1 LFTIKMPLEC
11 CMILM
16 DCSEYMRN
24 GDYVPNRLDAQK
36 DATNWLVDVQ
46 INSHAESTVGISAG
60 SNLLMSPTRDVAKI
74 LSSIHTSTFAPV
86 TGDIPSAVQVASLA
100 LKHRQ
105 NKNGSQ
111 RIILFVGSPLDH
123 LDDKLL
129 QKAGK
134 QLKKNN
140 IAIDVVVLGQA
151 DTNTPKCQILVDAA
165 NGRLEDTGERTC
177 HVVTVPT
184 GTLPSDILASS
195 PIVTGGGGGAF
206 AAAAGSGGGQGSNF
220 DDFGGMD
227 PNMDPELAMALRVSM
242 EEERARQE
250 RVSAAAAANAGDS
263 AGADEANNE
272 TANDPPPMDAEEAL
286 LQQALA
292 MSMNENEPT
301 NIMEDAKPAAAAED
315 QMDVDDD
322 AEMQIALQMSAQQQ
336 DEAGASGTAAATGS
350 NEFKDPA
357 FVQELLGS
365 MPGVDP
371 NDPQIQEALRK
382 AAAEKQKGDEDQAN
396 QKDQE

>member
-1 LFTIKMPLEC
+1 
-11 CMILM
+11 
-16 DCSEYMRN
+16 MRN

>member
-1 LFTIKMPLEC
+1 M
-11 CMILM
+11 
-16 DCSEYMRN
+16 
-24 GDYVPNRLDAQK
+24 PNRLDAQK

-396 QKDQE
+396 QKDQA

>member
-1 LFTIKMPLEC
+1 
-11 CMILM
+11 
-16 DCSEYMRN
+16 MRN

-350 NEFKDPA
+350 NEFQDPA

-382 AAAEKQKGDEDQAN
+382 AAAEKRKGDEDQAN

>member
-1 LFTIKMPLEC
+1 M
-11 CMILM
+11 
-16 DCSEYMRN
+16 
-24 GDYVPNRLDAQK
+24 PNRLDAQK

-396 QKDQE
+396 QKDHVV

>member
-1 LFTIKMPLEC
+1 M
-11 CMILM
+11 
-16 DCSEYMRN
+16 
-24 GDYVPNRLDAQK
+24 PNRLDAQK

-350 NEFKDPA
+350 NEFQDPA

-382 AAAEKQKGDEDQAN
+382 AAAEKRKGDEDQAN

>member
-1 LFTIKMPLEC
+1 M
-11 CMILM
+11 
-16 DCSEYMRN
+16 
-24 GDYVPNRLDAQK
+24 PNRLDAQK